1 MDIDNKDNKNNVEIK
16 SFQTWD
22 ELDCDMTLLRGI
34 YAYGF
39 ETPSPIQ
46 QKAIIPMMS
55 KKDIIAQAQSGTG
68 KTGCF
73 AVGMLQSIDLNKND
87 IQVLCISPTRELSIQ
102 IKEVIDGIGSMMSGL
117 KTHLLVGGTSINEDI
132 SVLNNNKKPH
142 IVIGCP
148 GRIYDMIC
156 RKKFNTKKLKMLV
169 IDEADELLSQGF
181 MEQIYNIFMN
191 LPQDIQVCLFSA
203 TIPNELY
210 KITDK
215 FMRDPIKILVKNES
229 LTLEGILQYYV
240 ALEKEEHKYETIKD
254 FFKYINLSYCIIYC
268 NSVKKVEELY
278 KNMCDEG
285 FSVCMVHSN
294 MQHKERIE
302 NYNSFKSGYKRVL
315 ISSNVTARG
324 IDIQQLGIVINY
336 DLPNCVHTYLHRIG
350 RSGRWGRKGLG
361 INLITNND
369 YKKLKEIENYYK
381 TEINEMPMDVFDKL

>member
-1 MDIDNKDNKNNVEIK
+1 MDNKDNNKDNLEIK

-22 ELDCDMTLLRGI
+22 ELECDMTLLRGI

-39 ETPSPIQ
+39 EKPSPIQ

-73 AVGMLQSIDLNKND
+73 SIGMLQSIDLNKND

-132 SVLNNNKKPH
+132 NILNNNKKPQ

-156 RKKFNTKKLKMLV
+156 RKKFNTKNLKMLV

-181 MEQIYNIFMN
+181 MDQIYNIFMS

-229 LTLEGILQYYV
+229 LTLEGIHQYYV

-254 FFKYINLSYCIIYC
+254 LFKYINLSYCIIYC
-268 NSVKKVEELY
+268 NNVKKVEELY
-278 KNMCDEG
+278 KNMCEEG
-285 FSVCMVHSN
+285 FSVCMIHSN
-294 MQHKERIE
+294 MQYKERNE
-302 NYNSFKSGYKRVL
+302 NYNNFKSGYKRVL

-369 YKKLKEIENYYK
+369 YKKLKEIETYYK
-381 TEINEMPMDVFDKL
+381 TEINEMPINVFDNL